1 MSWYDVLEQIIALLR
16 PRKRVTYRLVQR
28 DFALDDEPLA
38 DLKDELIY
46 AQQLAVEEDERVLV
60 WIGDTEGTHEVPSP
74 PAQTRQQSAIQA
86 TQSHAPPPEH
96 RSPEAERRQ
105 LTVMF

>member
-1 MSWYDVLEQIIALLR
+1 MSLYDVLDQIIDLLR
-16 PRKRVTYRLVQR
+16 QRKRLTYRLLKR
-28 DFALDDEPLA
+28 EFALDDETLA

-60 WIGDTEGTHEVPSP
+60 WIGENEGTHEVPSP
-74 PAQTRQQSAIQA
+74 PAQTRQQSAIRA

-96 RSPEAERRQ
+96 RSPESERRQ
-105 LTVMF
+105 LT